1 MMTGPVT
8 QQDIYDRIA
17 DVDNK
22 LTELSATVREQLRQ
36 GADTFR
42 DHETRLRLLEQAK
55 WRAAGAA
62 GSVGAL
68 AGGAAGSL
76 LSWLLARH

>member
-1 MMTGPVT
+1 MTGPVT

-17 DVDNK
+17 DVDVKVEK
-22 LTELSATVREQLRQ
+22 LIARVDERLDHGGRKL
-36 GADTFR
+36 D
-42 DHETRLRLLEQAK
+42 DHEARLRLLEQAK